1 MNVLM
6 NNMSGMSGYENT
18 VMSVACGVGIVG
30 YGVLNYKTS
39 RSHQWLVRTGFAIK
53 DIQIGKKFIRFPFQ
67 NIDYINM
74 TPKNYR
80 FSVNSM
86 SKEKMEFTFP
96 AVFTIGPKNEEDS
109 LIKYSRY
116 LLDQTT
122 EETNNL
128 INKIIEGET
137 RSMASNLS
145 IEDIFSGRTKFKTD
159 VVDFVQIQL
168 NQYGLEIYNANIE
181 ELRDA
186 DSSNYFKS
194 LSKKIQSEAENRA
207 KVDVSEQN
215 KLGDIGKKERD
226 GETRQQLAIIEA
238 NTTIIEYEKQEQI
251 IKSKAVLEKTR
262 AEQQLIINQANIK
275 SENES
280 LITKMKLEKEVE
292 SNRMEMEIERQRAN
306 ELASTQ
312 VRAEMISKEAEGTAQ
327 SQITLADAEY
337 YTVVK
342 KAEASLISRCKEA
355 EGDLYAKQ
363 KEAEGFLEYK
373 LKEAESINAIYKAQ
387 ADGLEKVVKAFDGNI
402 NGLLS
407 YSMVDKGIYEKLAAA
422 NATAIQGLN
431 PKITVWTHDPNQAM
445 DVIKNLGKTIIPMM
459 DTITDQ
465 TKYELPDWLLKKSSK

>member
-1 MNVLM
+1 M
-6 NNMSGMSGYENT
+6 T
-18 VMSVACGVGIVG
+18 GVQTCALPIC
-30 YGVLNYKTS
+30 
-39 RSHQWLVRTGFAIK
+39 
-53 DIQIGKKFIRFPFQ
+53 
-67 NIDYINM
+67 
-74 TPKNYR
+74 
-80 FSVNSM
+80 
-86 SKEKMEFTFP
+86 KEKMEFTFP

-251 IKSKAVLEKTR
+251 IHYGVFE
-262 AEQQLIINQANIK
+262 
-275 SENES
+275 
-280 LITKMKLEKEVE
+280 
-292 SNRMEMEIERQRAN
+292 
-306 ELASTQ
+306 
-312 VRAEMISKEAEGTAQ
+312 
-327 SQITLADAEY
+327 
-337 YTVVK
+337 
-342 KAEASLISRCKEA
+342 C
-355 EGDLYAKQ
+355 
-363 KEAEGFLEYK
+363 FC
-373 LKEAESINAIYKAQ
+373 
-387 ADGLEKVVKAFDGNI
+387 
-402 NGLLS
+402 
-407 YSMVDKGIYEKLAAA
+407 
-422 NATAIQGLN
+422 
-431 PKITVWTHDPNQAM
+431 
-445 DVIKNLGKTIIPMM
+445 
-459 DTITDQ
+459 
-465 TKYELPDWLLKKSSK
+465 KYELMVRSNHTRIYYLVSL